1 MRHEFNRSGLLT
13 ARSLLYRQ
21 AVRQEGTF
29 KLVAD
34 FSPQG
39 DQPQAI
45 DELSNGLGNGRRHQ
59 VLLGVTGSGKTFT
72 MANVIAR
79 VHKPTLVI
87 APNKT
92 LAAQLYNEF
101 KVLFPENAV
110 RYFVSY
116 YDYYQPEAYVPSTD
130 TYIEKDSSINDE
142 IDKMR
147 HSATKALL
155 ERNDV
160 LIVASVSCI
169 YGLGSPEAYFDML
182 LFLECNA
189 AADRDQ
195 VLRKLVDIM
204 YQRND
209 YDFHRGTFR
218 ARGDVV
224 EVFPAYEEARAIRI
238 EFFGDTVEAIAE
250 IDPLRGQVLRRLD
263 KIAIYPASHYVTSPD
278 RMELAVTGIRQELGQ
293 RIGELRADNKLLEAQ
308 RLEQRTLYDL
318 EMLSEM
324 GFCTGIENYSRH
336 LTGRAPGEPPPT
348 LLNYFPADWLLFIDE
363 SHVTVPQIGGMYR
376 GDRARKE
383 TLVEFGFRLPSAL
396 DNRPLNF
403 QEFERLVQRVVYVSA
418 TPGDYELRQAGGT
431 VVEQLIRPTGLIDP
445 EIIVRPAR
453 DQVDDLLE
461 EIRVRIGRNERVL
474 VTTLTKKMAEDL
486 TDYYQELGLRVR
498 YLHSDVETLERVEII
513 RDLRRGEF
521 DVLVGINLLRE
532 GLDLPEV
539 SLVAILDADKEGY
552 LRSERSLIQT
562 IGRAARN
569 VNGTV
574 LMYADRT
581 TESMRR
587 AIDETNRRRAIQL
600 AFNQAHGITPQTI
613 QKAIA
618 ERWAE
623 IVETD
628 YVDLPTVAEAGE
640 EYVPLS
646 EIPKRVAD
654 LQKEMRAAATQLEFE
669 RAAELRDRIRR
680 LQEQELTLRGS

>member
-1 MRHEFNRSGLLT
+1 VGR
-13 ARSLLYRQ
+13 
-21 AVRQEGTF
+21 EGTF
-29 KLVAD
+29 SLVAD
-34 FSPQG
+34 FAPQG

-45 DELSNGLGNGRRHQ
+45 AQLVDGIERGLRQQ

-72 MANVIAR
+72 MAQVAAAVNR
-79 VHKPTLVI
+79 PTLVI

-101 KVLFPENAV
+101 KGLFPDNAV

-130 TYIEKDSSINDE
+130 TYIEKDASINDE

-182 LFLECNA
+182 LFLERAA
-189 AADRDQ
+189 AADRDA
-195 VLRKLVDIM
+195 VLRKLVDIQ
-204 YQRND
+204 YERND
-209 YDFHRGTFR
+209 IDFHRGTFR
-218 ARGDVV
+218 VRGDVV
-224 EVFPAYEEARAIRI
+224 EIFPVSEETRAIRI
-238 EFFGDTVEAIAE
+238 EFFGDTIDAIAE
-250 IDPLRGQVLRRLD
+250 IDPLRGRVLRRLD
-263 KIAIYPASHYVTSPD
+263 KIAIYPASHYVTTSD
-278 RMELAVTGIRQELGQ
+278 RMEQAVVAIRDELKQRLA
-293 RIGELRADNKLLEAQ
+293 ELRAANKLLEAQ
-308 RLEQRTLYDL
+308 RLEQRTMYDL
-318 EMLSEM
+318 EMLAEM
-324 GFCTGIENYSRH
+324 GFCSGIENYSRH
-336 LTGRAPGEPPPT
+336 LTGRAPGEAPPT
-348 LLNYFPADWLLFIDE
+348 LLNYFPSDCLMFIDE

-376 GDRARKE
+376 GDRSRKE
-383 TLVEFGFRLPSAL
+383 TLVEYGFRLPSAL

-403 QEFERLVQRVVYVSA
+403 QEFEALNAVTVYVSA
-418 TPGDYELRQAGGT
+418 TPGAYELQRAGGV
-431 VVEQLIRPTGLIDP
+431 VVEQLIRPTGLMDP
-445 EIIVRPAR
+445 EVEVRPAGQ
-453 DQVDDLLE
+453 QVDDLLE
-461 EIRVRIGRNERVL
+461 EIRTRVAASERVL

-486 TDYYQELGLRVR
+486 TDYYHELGVRVR
-498 YLHSDVETLERVEII
+498 YLHSDIETLERVNVI

-569 VNGTV
+569 VHGTV
-574 LMYADRT
+574 IMYADRV

-587 AIDETNRRRAIQL
+587 ALDETRRRRTIQ
-600 AFNQAHGITPQTI
+600 AAYNAEHGIVPQTI

-618 ERWAE
+618 LPWVEAAE
-623 IVETD
+623 AD
-628 YVDLPTVAEAGE
+628 YVDLTEVAESAE
-640 EYVPLS
+640 SYAIALPD
-646 EIPKRVAD
+646 IPKRVAA
-654 LQKEMRAAATQLEFE
+654 LQREMRAAAANLDFE
-669 RAAELRDRIRR
+669 RAAGLRDDIQR
-680 LQEQELTLRGS
+680 LQARELALRGDGPAAARAPA